1 MMNSTSGVD
10 PASAGRRAS
19 VGGGARQQMTG
30 WYSRGQTLLNF
41 LFRHEKKIIGTTSVL
56 LFLITW
62 ELAAAYRLVNPIFL
76 SSPMR
81 VWNAAANLAETGEL
95 WMHMQVSGVEFFVGY
110 FISAI
115 VGVPLGICLGWYR
128 RFNYAFDPFVNALY
142 AAPRVAFLPLIVIWI
157 GIGFGSKL
165 ALVILSGIF
174 PILMNSRDA
183 VKTTPHHLLE
193 AAQSFQ
199 ASQWQVFKT
208 IVLPSS
214 VPFIVAGLRLGA
226 GRALIGVF
234 VAELYVAQAGVGY
247 MITQAGATFKTDIVL
262 VGVIIFS
269 ATGMLVLEG
278 LSQFEKRF
286 DKWRPP
292 VGAHD

>member
-1 MMNSTSGVD
+1 LLD
-10 PASAGRRAS
+10 F
-19 VGGGARQQMTG
+19 
-30 WYSRGQTLLNF
+30 YS
-41 LFRHEKKIIGTTSVL
+41 RHEKKIIGTTTVV
-56 LFLITW
+56 LFLILW
-62 ELAAAYRLVNPIFL
+62 ELAAYYRIVNPIFL
-76 SSPMR
+76 SSPSR
-81 VWNAAANLAETGEL
+81 VWKAAVELAETGEL
-95 WMHMQVSGVEFFVGY
+95 WANVQVSGIEFFVGY

-115 VGVPLGICLGWYR
+115 IGIPLGICLGWYR
-128 RFNYAFDPFVNALY
+128 RFNYAFDPFVNALS

-157 GIGFGSKL
+157 GIGFASKL
-165 ALVILSGIF
+165 ALVILSGVF
-174 PILMNSRDA
+174 PIVMNSRDA

-193 AAQSFQ
+193 AAESFQ

-208 IVLPSS
+208 IVLPSA
-214 VPFIVAGLRLGA
+214 VPFIIAGLRLGA

-269 ATGMLVLEG
+269 ATGMLTLEALG
-278 LSQFEKRF
+278 MLERRF

-292 VGAHD
+292 VGANE